1 MSLCHDV
8 LSHFGYVNFW
18 FVDLWS
24 LGCLEVID
32 RHEAGVDVSL
42 ALLTDDKVLL
52 VWVHTHRGDLF
63 DIVRLS
69 DEVHFVVFNVADCD
83 MLA

>member
-8 LSHFGYVNFW
+8 FSHFGYVNFW
-18 FVDLWS
+18 FVDLRS
-24 LGCLEVID
+24 FGCFEVVD
-32 RHEAGVDVSL
+32 RHEARVEISL
-42 ALLTDDKVLL
+42 ALLTHDKVLL
-52 VWVHTHRGDLF
+52 VWVHTHCSDLF
-63 DIVRLS
+63 DIIRLS